1 MAPVVSFLLLPRPR
15 AQLSCEELCDDSRQV
30 FRPEDAAPRRERPGA
45 PAGNDK
51 AREKE
56 HVEEGVD
63 FIREKRLVIGREDSL
78 PTPRLR

>member
-1 MAPVVSFLLLPRPR
+1 MASVVSFLLLRLRNKLPR
-15 AQLSCEELCDDSRQV
+15 EELRDDSRQV
-30 FRPEDAAPRRERPGA
+30 LRAEGAAPRRERPGA